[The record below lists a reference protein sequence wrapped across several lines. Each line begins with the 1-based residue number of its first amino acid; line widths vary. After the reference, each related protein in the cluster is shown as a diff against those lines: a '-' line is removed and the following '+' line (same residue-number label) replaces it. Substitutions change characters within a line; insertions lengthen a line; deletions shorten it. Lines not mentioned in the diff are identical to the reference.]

1 MLRCL
6 VCDHVWRDL
15 DRVDEGVDAMTT
27 IDDLPEI
34 LEKHRLWLSG
44 DGGQCANLARANL
57 AGAYLSGAYL
67 SGAYLSGADLAGAN
81 LSGVNLSGADLSGAD
96 LDGANLAGANLAGAN
111 LDRANLAEANLDGAN
126 LDRANLDGANL
137 DRADLTRANLSGA
150 NLSGAK
156 WDSEGA
162 IKTTIAPVMFYGS
175 TWPIMIFDRHIMIG
189 CQTHTTEEWA
199 AFDDKA
205 IARMDGTNARQFW
218 RQWETAILAMAEAH
232 QSKVTEGEME

>member
-1 MLRCL
+1 MLLAMTMPKERRHDLPPPAGMLRCL

-57 AGAYLSGAYL
+57 AGAYLSGA
-67 SGAYLSGADLAGAN
+67 DLAGAN

-111 LDRANLAEANLDGAN
+111 LDRANLAE
-126 LDRANLDGANL
+126 ANLDGANL